1 MLQHNTERFFN
12 NCQKYTANPLTPM
25 SDQNRVSPYNT
36 NNINQISDENKEKYQ
51 FGDN

>member
-1 MLQHNTERFFN
+1 MEAIQYYNHNKKLQKGFFN

-36 NNINQISDENKEKYQ
+36 NKISTK
-51 FGDN
+51 